1 MKSDSANTIS
11 IWMDTVDMPQYSR
24 IGEDARSDVCII
36 GAGIAGLSC
45 AYLLGKAGRK
55 VIVLDDG
62 PVGMGET
69 SRTTAHIAPALDDR
83 YFNIESMFGEEGARQ
98 VAESVMSATNRIE
111 AIVREENI
119 DCDFVRLDG
128 YLFLGGDDTIEL
140 LERELAALH
149 RVGMNDTTL
158 VMDTPITSRR

>member
-69 SRTTAHIAPALDDR
+69 SRTTAHIAPAIDDR
-83 YFNIESMFGEEGARQ
+83 YFK
-98 VAESVMSATNRIE
+98 IE
-111 AIVREENI
+111 AQFGVEGSRQYDEEARSASS
-119 DCDFVRLDG
+119 C
-128 YLFLGGDDTIEL
+128 IEAT
-140 LERELAALH
+140 EH
-149 RVGMNDTTL
+149 V
-158 VMDTPITSRR
+158 